1 MPRST
6 PLQQP
11 SISTLGDFFSALA
24 RRKGVLLVSLLVL
37 PAITVLVS
45 RSQSPLYAA
54 DASVLVKRENL
65 ALTLTGNVDPGSY
78 QDPHRFA
85 QTQAK
90 LAESPEVARRTLDA
104 LDLTSRT
111 PRDLLANTSIEAE
124 PNVDLLKVEIR
135 DRDPELAIE
144 LTNEYAREFAVYR
157 GELDTR
163 AISRLLTDVRQ
174 RIGELRDSGDQ
185 ESPLYQ
191 SLVSK
196 EQELQTIETLQ
207 TSNVLVTREADE
219 AVKVQPRPVRAGLI
233 AAVLGLG
240 LGLILVFVAEAIDT
254 RVRTTEEL
262 TRALGLPLLGKLPRP
277 PRNQPVRIAMLEN
290 PDSIEAEAFRMARIN
305 IDFANLDRSAQAI
318 MVTSAIEKEGKSTT
332 IANLAVA
339 FARTGRRVIL
349 VDLDLR
355 RPFIARFFHAE
366 RLPGLTDVALGNVKL
381 NEALVPVKIGAPEPG
396 RTGGRDGAQS
406 GTLHVLPSGPSPLD
420 PGEFVT
426 SRALDSILGALRE
439 RADLVLIDAPP
450 TLPIGDA
457 MALSAKV
464 DALMVVSRVG
474 VVRRQMLADLR
485 RMLETAPA
493 EVLGVLATGA
503 SITSTYGYGLYG
515 VPRSGGRLSRV
526 PSEVQPEPSSG
537 RAPLKPHAPQ
547 RLRPIAQPR
556 PEPKPATR
564 RRTSG

>member
-1 MPRST
+1 M
-6 PLQQP
+6 
-11 SISTLGDFFSALA
+11 
-24 RRKGVLLVSLLVL
+24 LLVSLVVL
-37 PAITVLVS
+37 PLVTVLVT
-45 RSQSPLYAA
+45 RSQTPLFAA

-90 LAESPEVARRTLDA
+90 LAESPEVARRTLRA
-104 LDLTSRT
+104 LGLYGRS
-111 PRDLLANTSIEAE
+111 PQELLANASIEAE
-124 PNVDLLKVEIR
+124 PNIDLLRFEIR
-135 DRDPELAIE
+135 DRDPELAVD
-144 LTNEYAREFAVYR
+144 LTNEYANQFAVYR
-157 GELDTR
+157 GELDTT
-163 AISRLLTDVRQ
+163 AITRLRTDVRQ
-174 RIGELRDSGDQ
+174 RIEELRDSGDQ

-207 TSNVLVTREADE
+207 TSNALVTREADDAYQVE
-219 AVKVQPRPVRAGLI
+219 PQPVRAGII

-240 LGLILVFVAEAIDT
+240 LGLILVFLAEAIDT

-277 PRNQPVRIAMLEN
+277 PRQQPNRLAMLEN

-305 IDFANLDRSAQAI
+305 IDFANLDRSAQTI

-332 IANLAVA
+332 ISNLAVA

-355 RPFIARFFHAE
+355 RPFIGRFFHAE
-366 RLPGLTDVALGNVKL
+366 RRPGLTDVALGTVKL
-381 NEALVPVKIGAPEPG
+381 NEALMPIKIGAPEPG

-406 GTLHVLPSGPSPLD
+406 GTLHVLPAGPSPLD

-426 SRALDSILGALRE
+426 SRALDSILAALRE
-439 RADLVLIDAPP
+439 RADIVLIDAPP
-450 TLPIGDA
+450 TLPVGDA

-464 DALMVVSRVG
+464 DALMIVSRIG
-474 VVRRQMLADLR
+474 VVRRQMLTDLH
-485 RMLETAPA
+485 RMLETAPT
-493 EVLGVLATGA
+493 EILGVIATGA
-503 SITSTYGYGLYG
+503 SVTSTYGYGLYG
-515 VPRSGGRLSRV
+515 TPRAGERPSRLPTRAL
-526 PSEVQPEPSSG
+526 PPPPLQKEPRQQP
-537 RAPLKPHAPQ
+537 APQ
-547 RLRPIAQPR
+547 RLRPIATQPR
-556 PEPKPATR
+556 QEPKPASR
-564 RRTSG
+564 RRTRTDPTPPETAPETEKRQAERRS